1 MDKAISDGVV
11 IDYCGRDPASVLT
24 QADGSDLQ
32 TALDRLL
39 DSQAENYN
47 GFSSFMA

>member
-1 MDKAISDGVV
+1 MDKVISDGVV
-11 IDYCGRDPASVLT
+11 IDYRGKDPASVLT
-24 QADGSDLQ
+24 EANGPEAQ

>member
-1 MDKAISDGVV
+1 MDKIISDGVV
-11 IDYCGRDPASVLT
+11 IDYRGKDPASVLMRANG
-24 QADGSDLQ
+24 ADAQ

-47 GFSSFMA
+47 GFSNSMG

>member
-1 MDKAISDGVV
+1 MDKVISEAVV
-11 IDYCGRDPASVLT
+11 IDYRGKDPASVLA
-24 QADGSDLQ
+24 QANGSDVQ

>member
-1 MDKAISDGVV
+1 MDEVISDGVV
-11 IDYCGRDPASVLT
+11 IDFRGKDPASVL
-24 QADGSDLQ
+24 ANASGSDIL